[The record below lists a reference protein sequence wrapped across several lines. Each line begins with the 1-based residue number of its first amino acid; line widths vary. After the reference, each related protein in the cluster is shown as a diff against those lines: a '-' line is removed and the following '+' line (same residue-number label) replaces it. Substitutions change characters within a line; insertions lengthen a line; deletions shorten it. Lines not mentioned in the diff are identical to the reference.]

1 MSWNPV
7 LAHSMGLET
16 KPALADVQRPQG
28 SAKVISSDTLTFQ
41 DKHRLLRGL
50 NEPTPHLTCRWF
62 VKVIDSTFRI
72 RQELGDSASVYHCL
86 IESVEVSRNML
97 FTGWTSGSLD
107 DPARRRNALTKI
119 IAMRYGLLRGMLE
132 MPWQSKAVK

>member
-1 MSWNPV
+1 MRWNSV
-7 LAHSMGLET
+7 LAYSMGLKT

-28 SAKVISSDTLTFQ
+28 SAKVISGDTLTFQ

-62 VKVIDSTFRI
+62 IKVIDSTFRI

-86 IESVEVSRNML
+86 IESVEASRNML
-97 FTGWTSGSLD
+97 FTGWASGSLD

>member
-1 MSWNPV
+1 MRWNSV
-7 LAHSMGLET
+7 LAYSMGLKI

-28 SAKVISSDTLTFQ
+28 SAKVISGDTLTFQ

-62 VKVIDSTFRI
+62 IKVIDSSFRI
-72 RQELGDSASVYHCL
+72 RQELGDSANVYHCL
-86 IESVEVSRNML
+86 IESVGVSRNML
-97 FTGWTSGSLD
+97 LTGWASGSLD

-132 MPWQSKAVK
+132 MPWQSKAVQ

>member
-28 SAKVISSDTLTFQ
+28 SAKVISGDTLTFQ
-41 DKHRLLRGL
+41 DRHLLLRGL
-50 NEPTPHLTCRWF
+50 NEPAPHLTCRWF
-62 VKVIDSTFRI
+62 IEVIDSTFRI

-86 IESVEVSRNML
+86 IEDLEVSRNML
-97 FTGWTSGSLD
+97 FTGWASCFLD
-107 DPARRRNALTKI
+107 DPARRSYVLTKI
-119 IAMRYGLLRGMLE
+119 TAMRCGPWEALLE
-132 MPWQSKAVK
+132 MPCQSKAVQ

>member
-1 MSWNPV
+1 MRWNSA
-7 LAHSMGLET
+7 LASSLGLKT
-16 KPALADVQRPQG
+16 KPALSDVHCPQG
-28 SAKVISSDTLTFQ
+28 SAKVISSDPLTFQ
-41 DKHRLLRGL
+41 DKYILLRGL

-72 RQELGDSASVYHCL
+72 RQELGDSANVYHCL
-86 IESVEVSRNML
+86 IESVGVSRNML
-97 FTGWTSGSLD
+97 LTGWASGSLD